1 MSLALTLAS
10 LGLLVVVALEPIA
23 LAFVITSVPTLIE

>member
-10 LGLLVVVALEPIA
+10 LGLLVVVALESIA
-23 LAFVITSVPTLIE
+23 LAFVILS